1 MAIADVPERQT
12 LLIVT
17 AGISLGIPAPTAACR
32 DVIWPCPAWITCP
45 MIVYSTWAGSRRHRS
60 SAAAIAWAPRS
71 TARSGAR
78 PPRNRPIGVRAPATM
93 NERVTTSS
101 VRGADAEPRVAGSE
115 AVRERLLDDLEDL
128 VADELVLLHQR
139 VAERAVDVAVL
150 HEHLAHAFALRL
162 QDVLDPLLRLR
173 VPEHLAD
180 EVRLRERAVGDR
192 LVADQRT
199 GHPERS
205 DHLGGQRRRL
215 REVRPRARPRLTE
228 AHLLR
233 GEAAERNRDHRLDL
247 GLGPREA
254 LLLVGVRQQPE
265 RATPLDAR

>member
-101 VRGADAEPRVAGSE
+101 VRATAAQPRGGGASE
-115 AVRERLLDDLEDL
+115 AVRERLLDDLEAL
-128 VADELVLLHQR
+128 VADELVALHQLIAAGR
-139 VAERAVDVAVL
+139 VDVAVL
-150 HEHLAHAFALRL
+150 PGPLA
-162 QDVLDPLLRLR
+162 
-173 VPEHLAD
+173 
-180 EVRLRERAVGDR
+180 
-192 LVADQRT
+192 
-199 GHPERS
+199 
-205 DHLGGQRRRL
+205 
-215 REVRPRARPRLTE
+215 
-228 AHLLR
+228 
-233 GEAAERNRDHRLDL
+233 
-247 GLGPREA
+247 
-254 LLLVGVRQQPE
+254 QPF
-265 RATPLDAR
+265 PQ